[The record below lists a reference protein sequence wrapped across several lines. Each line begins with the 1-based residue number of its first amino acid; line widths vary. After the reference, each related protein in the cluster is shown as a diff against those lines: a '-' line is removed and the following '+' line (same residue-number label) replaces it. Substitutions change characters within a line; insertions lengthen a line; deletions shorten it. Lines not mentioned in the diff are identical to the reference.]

1 MRFDVSTWL
10 SRCRV
15 RWNTHPSCAGAQPH
29 LASTGPVYRVG
40 VGAHAHAGS
49 ACLRMHLNL
58 RFFSCRSF
66 ALHSL
71 GVASRL
77 GGLGSS
83 LPRRPSSHAPQWQRL
98 CAGCGAL
105 GSGFGRRLAPGR
117 ARQLASRYVSGH
129 KHGMRL
135 PSTRACT
142 WALRSWIGTSSAGRE
157 L

>member
-10 SRCRV
+10 PRSRV

-29 LASTGPVYRVG
+29 LASTGPVYRIE

-71 GVASRL
+71 GLA
-77 GGLGSS
+77 
-83 LPRRPSSHAPQWQRL
+83 PSYHVGQARMPPS
-98 CAGCGAL
+98 
-105 GSGFGRRLAPGR
+105 GSGCAPAA
-117 ARQLASRYVSGH
+117 AR
-129 KHGMRL
+129 
-135 PSTRACT
+135 
-142 WALRSWIGTSSAGRE
+142 
-157 L
+157 

>member
-10 SRCRV
+10 PRSRV

-29 LASTGPVYRVG
+29 LASTGPVYRIE

-77 GGLGSS
+77 
-83 LPRRPSSHAPQWQRL
+83 A
-98 CAGCGAL
+98 A
-105 GSGFGRRLAPGR
+105 
-117 ARQLASRYVSGH
+117 
-129 KHGMRL
+129 
-135 PSTRACT
+135 
-142 WALRSWIGTSSAGRE
+142 
-157 L
+157 